1 MINQID
7 VRAVL
12 SRSVAEF
19 HYDLVTRP
27 TGRAVRT
34 SIEAELERYP
44 GMSVVVLD
52 FSAVRLLDLSCAD
65 EIVAKLLQTSLTPG
79 SSAAELFF
87 VIRGLHEHNA
97 ELLEEVLL
105 RHQLAMV
112 LEEGG
117 TLRLLGWVAERA
129 RIAFECL
136 LSRGSAA
143 AEEMAADLSCSLDE
157 ARTLLDDLVGRRLV
171 LRAAERYRP
180 LSAA

>member
-1 MINQID
+1 MITEID

-34 SIEAELERYP
+34 SIETQLRQYH
-44 GMSVVVLD
+44 GMNVVVLD
-52 FSAVRLLDLSCAD
+52 FSAVRLIDWSCAD
-65 EIVAKLLQTSLTPG
+65 EIVAKLLQASLATESPV
-79 SSAAELFF
+79 SELFF
-87 VIRGLHEHNA
+87 VIRGVSEHNA

-112 LEEGG
+112 LEESG
-117 TLRLLGWVAERA
+117 TLRLLGLVAERA
-129 RIAFECL
+129 RMAFERL
-136 LSRGSAA
+136 AFRGSAA
-143 AEEMAADLSCSLDE
+143 ADEMAADLACTLDE
-157 ARTLLDDLVGRRLV
+157 AKSLLDDLVGRRLAT
-171 LRAAERYRP
+171 RSAERYLP

>member
-34 SIEAELERYP
+34 SIEAELERYQ
-44 GMSVVVLD
+44 GMNVVVLD
-52 FSAVRLLDLSCAD
+52 FSAVRLIDWSCAD
-65 EIVAKLLQTSLTPG
+65 EIVAKLLQTSLSP
-79 SSAAELFF
+79 SASAAELFF
-87 VIRGLHEHNA
+87 LIRGLSEHNA
-97 ELLEEVLL
+97 ELLGEVLL

-117 TLRLLGWVAERA
+117 TLRLLGWVADRA
-129 RIAFECL
+129 RIAFERL
-136 LSRGSAA
+136 ASRGSTAV
-143 AEEMAADLSCSLDE
+143 EEMAADLACSLDE
-157 ARTLLDDLVGRRLV
+157 AKSLLDDLAGRRLV
-171 LRAAERYRP
+171 MRAAERYVP